1 MSPIPAFGLI
11 SMSALDLLNHLL
23 NFAAPA
29 FFVAG
34 VLALLGRFLIPKAA
48 GAPSGWLQFAL
59 NFIAGLAVL
68 GGGLAYFG
76 HDGMMATYAALVAV
90 CGTGQWLL
98 AQGWRR

>member
-1 MSPIPAFGLI
+1 
-11 SMSALDLLNHLL
+11 MSALDLLNHLL

-34 VLALLGRFLIPKAA
+34 VLALLAGFLMPNAA
-48 GAPSGWLQFAL
+48 GAPARWVQFAL

-68 GGGLAYFG
+68 VGGLAYFG
-76 HDGMMATYAALVAV
+76 HDGMMATYAALVVV

-98 AQGWRR
+98 ARGWRH